1 MTPKQ
6 TAIKNV
12 SIFVATALIVGVALA
27 YVIAYVSLATV
38 VTVTMVAFFAY
49 IVKVLY
55 DMELSKAESEAQLR
69 KYND

>member
-12 SIFVATALIVGVALA
+12 SIFLATALILGVALA
-27 YVIAYVSLATV
+27 YVIAYVSLSTV
-38 VTVTMVAFFAY
+38 VTVLMVAFFAY

-55 DMELSKAESEAQLR
+55 DMELSKAESAAKLE

>member
-12 SIFVATALIVGVALA
+12 SIFVATALILGVALA
-27 YVIAYVSLATV
+27 YIVAYVSLATV
-38 VTVTMVAFFAY
+38 VTITMVAFFAY
-49 IVKVLY
+49 IIKVLY
-55 DMELSKAESEAQLR
+55 DMELDKAESEAQLR